1 MANTQAP
8 RDSNR
13 VPVALGVDGSGN
25 TLPLRVDPATGRLLI
40 EIVGVTSVSPP
51 TLPTTLPRDS
61 NRVHVAGAMS
71 GTDVS
76 PLLIDTRNGT
86 LWVDILVE

>member
-1 MANTQAP
+1 MQAP
-8 RDSNR
+8 RDSNH

-51 TLPTTLPRDS
+51 TLPATLPRDA
-61 NRVHVAGAMS
+61 NHVTVAGAMS
-71 GTDVS
+71 GSSVA
-76 PLLIDTRNGT
+76 PILIDSRNGT
-86 LWVDILVE
+86 LWVDLLVE